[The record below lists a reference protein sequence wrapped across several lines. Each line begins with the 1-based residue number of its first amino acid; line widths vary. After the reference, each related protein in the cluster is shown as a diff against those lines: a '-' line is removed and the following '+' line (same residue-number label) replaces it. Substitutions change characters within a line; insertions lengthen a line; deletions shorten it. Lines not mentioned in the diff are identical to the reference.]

1 MLSRLPLLA
10 LPLILADVPLA
21 TSASPA
27 APVPAV
33 ATSAALPMSVDTL
46 DNGLT
51 VVTVP
56 MPSSGVVAFFTLVR
70 AGSRDEVEAGRSG
83 YAHLFEHL
91 MFRGT
96 PKTSAAEYERRMQAM
111 GADNNAFTTD
121 DFTLYVPVIP
131 KESLPDLV
139 SLEADRFQHLDVSQN
154 AFKDETGAVNGEF
167 NKDFSNPWWL
177 MDEAIRDLAF
187 KKHTYGHT
195 TIGYKRDVE
204 AMAQNYAYSKLFF
217 SRFYTP
223 DDCTIWAVGD
233 VERGRILELVRANY
247 SDWKTKRAQPKV
259 ESEPVQTE
267 PRQKALVWKG
277 PTTPRMTLAYKIPAA
292 SSNLHDAAA
301 LAVTATLAF
310 GEPSELYQKL
320 VVRDQKVIELGAD
333 PDEALHRDPGL
344 LRIDAKLKAQTSFDE
359 VTAAVQA
366 ALDGVARGDAKPAD
380 VEAARTHLISS
391 LTLSMQTP
399 GSVAE
404 RLAYLAAVT
413 GDVHGFERYM
423 TELHKVTPED
433 VARVAKAYLVPAR
446 RNIVT
451 LSPPKDPATPTP
463 APKKEVKK

>member
-1 MLSRLPLLA
+1 MA
-10 LPLILADVPLA
+10 
-21 TSASPA
+21 
-27 APVPAV
+27 
-33 ATSAALPMSVDTL
+33 VDTL
-46 DNGLT
+46 ENGLT

-70 AGSRDEVEAGRSG
+70 AGARDEVEAGRSG

-96 PKTSAAEYERRMQAM
+96 QKTPAAEYERRMQAM
-111 GADNNAFTTD
+111 GADSNAFTTD
-121 DFTLYVPVIP
+121 DFTLYIPVIP
-131 KESLPDLV
+131 KESLADLV
-139 SLEADRFQHLDVSQN
+139 PIEADRFQHLDVSPN

-204 AMAQNYAYSKLFF
+204 AMPQNYAYSKLFF

-247 SDWKTKRAQPKV
+247 MDWKTKRAQPKI
-259 ESEPVQTE
+259 EPEPEQTE
-267 PRQKALVWKG
+267 ARQKALVWKG
-277 PTTPRMTLAYKIPAA
+277 PTTPRMTLGYKIPAA
-292 SSNLHDAAA
+292 SANLHDAAA
-301 LAVTATLAF
+301 LAVTSTLVF
-310 GEPSELYQKL
+310 GEPGELYQKL
-320 VVRDQKVIELGAD
+320 VVRDQKVIDLSAD
-333 PDEALHRDPGL
+333 PDEALHKDPGL

-359 VTAAVQA
+359 ITAAVQA
-366 ALDGVARGDAKPAD
+366 ALDGVARGDAKVAD
-380 VEAARTHLISS
+380 IEAARTHLISA

-399 GSVAE
+399 SSVAE

-423 TELHKVTPED
+423 AELHKVTPED
-433 VARVAKAYLVPAR
+433 IARVAKAYLLPAR
-446 RNIVT
+446 RNVVT
-451 LSPPKDPATPTP
+451 LSPPKEPAAVTA
-463 APKKEVKK
+463 APKKEGKK